1 MFHGSY
7 VALVT
12 PFKDGEVDLDRLG
25 SLVDY
30 HIEAGTDGLV
40 PCGTTGES
48 ATLSHKEHELVIE
61 FVIEKAEGRIPV
73 LAGTGSN
80 STSEAVSLTKSAQA
94 AGADGALVITPY
106 YNKPPQDGLYSHFA
120 AIAEECDI
128 PIVLYNVPGRTGI
141 DLLPGT
147 IGRLATI
154 ENVVAVKEASGSI
167 DRTVEILAECDITV
181 LSGDD
186 SLTLS
191 LMAVGA
197 RGVISVAANVA
208 PSQMAELVQLAAS
221 GDFASAGHLHHQ
233 LYPLM
238 KGLFVETSPIPVK
251 ACLEIQGLIEGEL
264 RLPLVGAKDE
274 TRQLLRGV
282 LAGLEIKV

>member
-94 AGADGALVITPY
+94 AGADGI
-106 YNKPPQDGLYSHFA
+106 
-120 AIAEECDI
+120 E
-128 PIVLYNVPGRTGI
+128 
-141 DLLPGT
+141 T
-147 IGRLATI
+147 IW
-154 ENVVAVKEASGSI
+154 
-167 DRTVEILAECDITV
+167 
-181 LSGDD
+181 
-186 SLTLS
+186 
-191 LMAVGA
+191 
-197 RGVISVAANVA
+197 
-208 PSQMAELVQLAAS
+208 
-221 GDFASAGHLHHQ
+221 
-233 LYPLM
+233 
-238 KGLFVETSPIPVK
+238 
-251 ACLEIQGLIEGEL
+251 
-264 RLPLVGAKDE
+264 
-274 TRQLLRGV
+274 
-282 LAGLEIKV
+282 

>member
-12 PFKDGEVDLDRLG
+12 PFKDGEVDLERLG
-25 SLVDY
+25 ALVDY

-61 FVIEKAEGRIPV
+61 FVIEKAAGRIPV

-128 PIVLYNVPGRTGI
+128 PIVLYNVPSRTGI

-147 IGRLATI
+147 IGRLSAI
-154 ENVVAVKEASGSI
+154 ANIVAVKEASGSI

-197 RGVISVAANVA
+197 RGVISVVANVA

-221 GDFASAGHLHHQ
+221 GDFASAGPLHHQ
-233 LYPLM
+233 L
-238 KGLFVETSPIPVK
+238 
-251 ACLEIQGLIEGEL
+251 
-264 RLPLVGAKDE
+264 
-274 TRQLLRGV
+274 
-282 LAGLEIKV
+282 